1 MFQGS
6 MVAIVTPMNSDGS
19 LDIKSFK
26 SLLDF
31 HIEKKT
37 NGVVVVGTTGE
48 APTIDF
54 DEHTFLIQEAVN
66 HNNGK
71 IPVIAGSGANSTK
84 EAIFLTKKSKELGAD
99 ACLLITPYYN
109 KPNQRGMFEHFK
121 AINDSVDIPQ
131 ILYNVP
137 CRTGVDI
144 DNKTVKDLSELKN
157 IIGIK
162 DATGEMDRLDELKNK
177 VSKEFLFLS
186 GDDTTFLDYMK
197 HGGTGVISVTA
208 NIRPDLMNDACDKML
223 DQKHEDAEEIN
234 KKLEPLHRAMFVESN
249 PIPVKW
255 LLGYLGKINSK
266 IRLPLVTLDEKYHQ
280 ELVDAYEATL

>member
-26 SLLDF
+26 ELLDY
-31 HIEKKT
+31 HIECKSD
-37 NGVVVVGTTGE
+37 GVVVVGTSGE
-48 APTIDF
+48 APTIDV
-54 DEHTFLIQEAVN
+54 DEHTYLIKEAVN
-66 HNNGK
+66 HIDGK

-109 KPNQRGMFEHFK
+109 KPNQRGMYEHFK

-144 DNKTVKDLSELKN
+144 DNKTVTELSLLKN

-162 DATGEMDRLDELKNK
+162 DATGEIDRIDDLKKN
-177 VSKEFLFLS
+177 VDKEFLFLS
-186 GDDTTFLDYMK
+186 GDDTTFLEYMR
-197 HGGTGVISVTA
+197 HGGKGTISVTA
-208 NIRPDLMNDACDKML
+208 NVRPDLMHSICDNML
-223 DQKHEDAEEIN
+223 NQRYEEAKKIN
-234 KKLEPLHRAMFVESN
+234 KKLEPLHEGHVCR
-249 PIPVKW
+249 I
-255 LLGYLGKINSK
+255 
-266 IRLPLVTLDEKYHQ
+266 
-280 ELVDAYEATL
+280 

>member
-6 MVAIVTPMNSDGS
+6 IVAIVTPMNTDGS
-19 LDIKSFK
+19 LDTKSFK
-26 SLLDF
+26 SLLDY
-31 HIEKKT
+31 HIESKSD
-37 NGVVVVGTTGE
+37 GVVVVGTSGE

-54 DEHTFLIQEAVN
+54 DEHTFLIKEAVN
-66 HNNGK
+66 HINGK

-109 KPNQRGMFEHFK
+109 KPNQRGMYEHFK
-121 AINDSVDIPQ
+121 AINDNVDIPQ

-144 DNKTVKDLSELKN
+144 DNETVKDLSELKN

-162 DATGEMDRLDELKNK
+162 DATGEIDRIDYLKNK
-177 VSKEFLFLS
+177 VNQKFLFLS
-186 GDDTTFLDYMK
+186 GDDTSFLDYMQ
-197 HGGTGVISVTA
+197 HGGVGAISVTA
-208 NIRPDLMNDACDKML
+208 NVRPDLMHDICKKML
-223 DQKHEDAEEIN
+223 NQQFEDAKKIN
-234 KKLEPLHRAMFVESN
+234 QKLEPLHRAMFLESN

-255 LLGYLGKINSK
+255 LLNYLGKINSK

-280 ELVDAYEATL
+280 NLIDAYEATL